1 MQSLY
6 LLILIFVI
14 ILLIFPLTINIKI
27 SYDPY
32 KNKGVFGFH
41 LFNIKIIFAS
51 FKFKGL
57 GIEIKTRA
65 KKPQEVDFQA
75 SRKDIIYAK
84 RLISQFRDKLR
95 VKLMI
100 LTCKIGDTDAFKS
113 AMLSGA
119 INTLANSFFAFV
131 KNFKQT
137 SSLQVK
143 TKTEFNKKIIKLKIN
158 FSFSICILNLI
169 YCFLFAFINT
179 RRTLKNEQISAR
191 KFRRRT
197 FGFKH

>member
-6 LLILIFVI
+6 WLFLIFFI
-14 ILLIFPLTINIKI
+14 LLLIFPFTINIKI

-41 LFNIKIIFAS
+41 LFKLKIIFAS

-84 RLISQFRDKLR
+84 RLISQFRDKLK
-95 VKLMI
+95 VKYML
-100 LTCKIGDTDAFKS
+100 LNCVVGDQNAF
-113 AMLSGA
+113 
-119 INTLANSFFAFV
+119 
-131 KNFKQT
+131 
-137 SSLQVK
+137 
-143 TKTEFNKKIIKLKIN
+143 
-158 FSFSICILNLI
+158 
-169 YCFLFAFINT
+169 
-179 RRTLKNEQISAR
+179 
-191 KFRRRT
+191 
-197 FGFKH
+197 